1 VRSFSL
7 TNRLIAAVV
16 ACQLLLT
23 AGLVTV
29 AILYARSELR
39 GTFDAALEGRAMS
52 ALALVRYDEDEPHV
66 LRFDADRLPPS
77 QDPPNHDLYE
87 IRGADGQLIAASNG
101 WESLSRLAPQSSG
114 RYADFQF
121 SGSPYRAIVFG
132 NVPVLDQEGD
142 EVAPKKVTVIYA
154 VSLAE
159 MRHRL
164 TTLAVYVG
172 LSSLLLLL
180 AANSFA
186 AWSVRRGLEPL
197 RELAEQAN
205 TISVRNWDFRPPRG
219 ATLATELSPL
229 TRAIQAV
236 LARLQESFR
245 QQRDFTSNAAHE
257 LKTSVAIIKS
267 TVQSLL
273 QRPRTE
279 QEYFAGLERLLE
291 DCDRLEDLLARM
303 LRLARIEQMSEK
315 MLPSTRAT
323 TELTSTCEAAVS
335 CIRALAD
342 ARQVTMEFSG
352 PPAVHLHADP
362 EDLELV
368 WLNLLEN
375 AVRYS
380 PSGSKVN
387 IHVERNGG
395 NFAEVSVSDSGPG
408 IPPAELPHIFERFHR
423 GDPSRARSTG
433 GFGLGLAICKTL
445 VEAYGGTIEVMNL
458 PLQGTQVRVEL
469 PVDPS

>member
-7 TNRLIAAVV
+7 THRLVAAVV

-39 GTFDAALEGRAMS
+39 GTFDAALQGRAMS
-52 ALALVRYDEDEPHV
+52 ALALVRYSEDKPNV
-66 LRFDADRLPPS
+66 LVFDAERLPPP
-77 QDPPNHDLYE
+77 QDPANGDLYE
-87 IRGADGQLIAASNG
+87 IRGEGGQWIAGSNG
-101 WESLSRLAPQSSG
+101 WESLSGLVPENGG
-114 RYADFQF
+114 RYTDFQY
-121 SGSPYRAIVFG
+121 SGSPYRAIAFR

-142 EVAPKKVTVIYA
+142 TVAPEKITLIYA
-154 VSLAE
+154 ASLAE

-164 TTLAVYVG
+164 AALAVYVG

-197 RELAEQAN
+197 RELAVQAN
-205 TISVRNWDFRPPRG
+205 TISVRNWDFRPSPG

-236 LARLQESFR
+236 LERLQEAFR

-267 TVQSLL
+267 TLQSLL
-273 QRPRTE
+273 QKPRTQ
-279 QEYFAGLERLLE
+279 QEYLAGLEGLLE
-291 DCDRLEDLLARM
+291 DCERLEDLLARM

-315 MLPSTRAT
+315 MLPSARAT
-323 TELTSTCEAAVS
+323 TELTSTCEAAIS
-335 CIRALAD
+335 RIRALAD
-342 ARQVTMEFSG
+342 TRRVTLEFCG
-352 PPAVHLHADP
+352 PAAVHLRADP

-380 PSGSKVN
+380 PAGSKVTV
-387 IHVERNGG
+387 HVQSDGG
-395 NFAEVSVSDSGPG
+395 NVAEVSVRDSGPG

-445 VEAYGGTIEVMNL
+445 VEAYGGKIDIMNL
-458 PLQGTQVRVEL
+458 PLEGTEVRVKL
-469 PVDPS
+469 PVDLN